1 MPLIRDYR
9 VQDLNA
15 LEALSVEIQDYE
27 RQFDPA
33 LRTGADCASDY
44 VQELLDIREK
54 QSGRILVAEVDD
66 EVVGMTAFRTDK
78 PIEHERPHVYV
89 SDLVVLPRYR
99 RFGIARALLE
109 AVEAETRSLGIGRIL
124 LMVYADNE
132 VARRVYDEYGFEPL
146 EILMVKRVGS

>member
-9 VQDLNA
+9 AQDLIA

-44 VQELLDIREK
+44 VQELLHIRERL
-54 QSGRILVAEVDD
+54 SGRILIAEVDG
-66 EVVGMTAFRTDK
+66 EVAGMAAFRPEK
-78 PIEHERPHVYV
+78 PIEHERPHMYV
-89 SDLVVLPRYR
+89 SDLVVFPRYR
-99 RFGIARALLE
+99 RFGIARALLDTIETE
-109 AVEAETRSLGIGRIL
+109 ARSLGIGRIL

-132 VARRVYDEYGFEPL
+132 VARRVYDECGFETL
-146 EILMVKRVGS
+146 ELRMVKRVTP